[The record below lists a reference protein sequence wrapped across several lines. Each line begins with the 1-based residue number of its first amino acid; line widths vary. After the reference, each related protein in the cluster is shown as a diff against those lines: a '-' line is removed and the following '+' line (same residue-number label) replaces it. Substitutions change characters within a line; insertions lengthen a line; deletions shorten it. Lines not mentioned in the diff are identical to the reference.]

1 MNHFSSLKS
10 LLENNFE
17 CYFFESIDSTNSY
30 LASTKYST
38 KPQIC
43 IIREQTKGKAQ
54 HGRNWVSQKDGSI
67 IFSMRKSFNEG
78 MNLNGLSLIAGMAI
92 IKSIEAE
99 CHLSGLKI
107 KWPNDIYYGDK
118 KLAGILMENTHYKSN
133 QLVLVGVGI
142 NYQLVDTNEIDEP
155 WVDLSRILNTLPN
168 FQQLTAKIIN
178 NILFFLEDFQ
188 INGLSNL
195 LSEWHHYDML
205 KGVRIKFRES
215 NIELQGQIDGI
226 THQGALKV
234 LTKDGVKELY
244 SSMHIE
250 YI

>member
-1 MNHFSSLKS
+1 MSHFSSLKS

-17 CYFFESIDSTNSY
+17 CYFFESIDSTNSF

-43 IIREQTKGKAQ
+43 ITREQTKGKGQ

-67 IFSMRKSFNEG
+67 IFSMRKSFHEG

-99 CHLSGLKI
+99 CQLSGLKI

-118 KLAGILMENTHYKSN
+118 KLAGILMENTHYKSK
-133 QLVLVGVGI
+133 QLVLIGVGI
-142 NYQLVDTNEIDEP
+142 NYQLVDTNEIDAL
-155 WVDLSRILNTLPN
+155 WVDLSRILNKLPN
-168 FQQLTAKIIN
+168 FQQLTANVIN
-178 NILFFLEDFQ
+178 NILIFLEDFQ
-188 INGLSNL
+188 INGLSSL
-195 LSEWHHYDML
+195 LSEWDHYDML
-205 KGVRIKFRES
+205 KGARIKFRES

-234 LTKDGVKELY
+234 VTKDGIKELY

>member
-1 MNHFSSLKS
+1 MSHFSSLKS

-17 CYFFESIDSTNSY
+17 CYFFESIDSTNSF

-43 IIREQTKGKAQ
+43 ITREQTKGKGQ

-67 IFSMRKSFNEG
+67 IFSMRKSFHEG

-99 CHLSGLKI
+99 CQLSGLKI

-118 KLAGILMENTHYKSN
+118 KLAGILMENTHYKSK
-133 QLVLVGVGI
+133 QLVLIGVGI
-142 NYQLVDTNEIDEP
+142 NYQLVDTNEIDAL
-155 WVDLSRILNTLPN
+155 WVDLSRILNKLPN
-168 FQQLTAKIIN
+168 FQQLTANVIN
-178 NILFFLEDFQ
+178 NILIFLEDFQ
-188 INGLSNL
+188 INGLSSL
-195 LSEWHHYDML
+195 LSEWDHYDRL
-205 KGVRIKFRES
+205 KGARIKFRES

>member
-10 LLENNFE
+10 LLENNFQ

-43 IIREQTKGKAQ
+43 ITREQTKGKGQ

-99 CHLSGLKI
+99 CQLSGLKI

-142 NYQLVDTNEIDEP
+142 NYQLVDTNEIDEL
-155 WVDLSRILNTLPN
+155 WVDLSRILNKLPN

-188 INGLSNL
+188 INGLSSL
-195 LSEWHHYDML
+195 LSEWDHYDML

-226 THQGALKV
+226 TNQGALKV
-234 LTKDGVKELY
+234 VTKDGVKELY

>member
-1 MNHFSSLKS
+1 MSHFSYLKS

-43 IIREQTKGKAQ
+43 ITREQTKGKGQ

-99 CHLSGLKI
+99 CQLSGLKI

-188 INGLSNL
+188 INGLASL
-195 LSEWHHYDML
+195 LSEWDHYDML

-226 THQGALKV
+226 TNQGALKV
-234 LTKDGVKELY
+234 VTKDGVKELY

>member
-1 MNHFSSLKS
+1 MSHFSSLKS

-17 CYFFESIDSTNSY
+17 CYFFESIDSTNSF

-43 IIREQTKGKAQ
+43 ITREQTKGKGQ

-67 IFSMRKSFNEG
+67 IFSMRKSFHEG

-99 CHLSGLKI
+99 CQLSGLKI

-118 KLAGILMENTHYKSN
+118 KLAGILMENTHYKSK
-133 QLVLVGVGI
+133 QLVLIGVGI
-142 NYQLVDTNEIDEP
+142 NYQLVDTNEIDAL
-155 WVDLSRILNTLPN
+155 WVDLSRILNKLPN
-168 FQQLTAKIIN
+168 FQQLTANVIN
-178 NILFFLEDFQ
+178 NILIFLEDFQ
-188 INGLSNL
+188 INGLSSL
-195 LSEWHHYDML
+195 LSEWDHYDML

-226 THQGALKV
+226 TNQGALKV
-234 LTKDGVKELY
+234 VTKDGIKELY

>member
-1 MNHFSSLKS
+1 MSHFSSLKS
-10 LLENNFE
+10 LLEDDFE

-43 IIREQTKGKAQ
+43 ITREQTKGKGQ

-99 CHLSGLKI
+99 CQLSGLKI

-133 QLVLVGVGI
+133 QMVLVGVGI

-155 WVDLSRILNTLPN
+155 WVDLSRILNKLPN
-168 FQQLTAKIIN
+168 FQQLTASVIN
-178 NILFFLEDFQ
+178 NTLICLEDFQ

>member
-10 LLENNFE
+10 LLENNFQ

-43 IIREQTKGKAQ
+43 ITREQTKGKGQ

-99 CHLSGLKI
+99 CQLSGLKI

-142 NYQLVDTNEIDEP
+142 NYQLVDTNEIDAL
-155 WVDLSRILNTLPN
+155 WVDLSRILNKLPN
-168 FQQLTAKIIN
+168 FQQLTANVIN
-178 NILFFLEDFQ
+178 NILIFLEDFQ
-188 INGLSNL
+188 INGLSSL
-195 LSEWHHYDML
+195 LSEWDHYDML

>member
-1 MNHFSSLKS
+1 MSHFSSLKS

-38 KPQIC
+38 MPQIC
-43 IIREQTKGKAQ
+43 ITREQTKGKGQ

-99 CHLSGLKI
+99 CQLSGLKI

-133 QLVLVGVGI
+133 QLVLIGVGI

>member
-1 MNHFSSLKS
+1 MSHFSSLKS

-17 CYFFESIDSTNSY
+17 CYFFESIDSTNSF

-43 IIREQTKGKAQ
+43 ITREQTKGKGQ

-67 IFSMRKSFNEG
+67 IFSMRKSFHEG

-99 CHLSGLKI
+99 CQLSGLKI

-118 KLAGILMENTHYKSN
+118 KLAGILMENTHYKSK
-133 QLVLVGVGI
+133 QLVLIGVGI
-142 NYQLVDTNEIDEP
+142 NYQLVDTNEIDAL
-155 WVDLSRILNTLPN
+155 WVDLSRILNKLPN
-168 FQQLTAKIIN
+168 FQQLTANVIN
-178 NILFFLEDFQ
+178 NILIFLEDFQ
-188 INGLSNL
+188 INGLSSL
-195 LSEWHHYDML
+195 LSEWDHYDML
-205 KGVRIKFRES
+205 KGARIKFRES

-226 THQGALKV
+226 TNQGALKV
-234 LTKDGVKELY
+234 VTKDGVKELY

>member
-1 MNHFSSLKS
+1 MSHFSSLKN

-43 IIREQTKGKAQ
+43 ITREQTKGKGQ
-54 HGRNWVSQKDGSI
+54 HGRNWVSQKDRSI

-99 CHLSGLKI
+99 CQLSGLKI

>member
-1 MNHFSSLKS
+1 MSHFSSLKS

-43 IIREQTKGKAQ
+43 ITREQTKGKGQ

-78 MNLNGLSLIAGMAI
+78 VNLNGLSLIAGMAI

-99 CHLSGLKI
+99 CQLSGLKI

-133 QLVLVGVGI
+133 QLVLIGVGI

-155 WVDLSRILNTLPN
+155 WVDLSRILNKLPN
-168 FQQLTAKIIN
+168 FQQLTAKIIT

-188 INGLSNL
+188 INGLSIL
-195 LSEWHHYDML
+195 LSEWDHYDML

-226 THQGALKV
+226 TNQGALKV

-244 SSMHIE
+244 SSIHIE

>member
-10 LLENNFE
+10 LLENNFQ

-43 IIREQTKGKAQ
+43 ITREQTKGKGQ

-99 CHLSGLKI
+99 CQLSGLKI

-188 INGLSNL
+188 INGLSSL
-195 LSEWHHYDML
+195 LSEWDHYDML
-205 KGVRIKFRES
+205 KGVRIKFREA

>member
-1 MNHFSSLKS
+1 MSHFSSLKS

-43 IIREQTKGKAQ
+43 ITREQTKGKGQ

-78 MNLNGLSLIAGMAI
+78 VNLNGLSLIAGMAI
-92 IKSIEAE
+92 IKSIEEE
-99 CHLSGLKI
+99 CQLSGLKI

-133 QLVLVGVGI
+133 QLLLVGVGI

-155 WVDLSRILNTLPN
+155 WVDLSRILNKLPN

-244 SSMHIE
+244 SSIHIE

>member
-10 LLENNFE
+10 LLENNFQ

-43 IIREQTKGKAQ
+43 ITREQTKGKGQ

-99 CHLSGLKI
+99 CQLSGLKI

-133 QLVLVGVGI
+133 QLVLIGVGI
-142 NYQLVDTNEIDEP
+142 NYKLVDTNEIDAL
-155 WVDLSRILNTLPN
+155 WVDLSRILNKLPN

>member
-1 MNHFSSLKS
+1 MSHFSSLKS

-30 LASTKYST
+30 LASTKYSI

-43 IIREQTKGKAQ
+43 ISREQTKGKGQ

-92 IKSIEAE
+92 IKSIEEE
-99 CHLSGLKI
+99 CQLSGLKI

-133 QLVLVGVGI
+133 QLLLVGVGI

-155 WVDLSRILNTLPN
+155 WVDLSRILNKLPN

>member
-10 LLENNFE
+10 LLENNFQ

-43 IIREQTKGKAQ
+43 ITREQTQGRGQ

-99 CHLSGLKI
+99 CQLSGLKI

>member
-1 MNHFSSLKS
+1 MSHFSSLKS

-43 IIREQTKGKAQ
+43 ITREQTKGKGQ

-99 CHLSGLKI
+99 CQLSGLKI

-168 FQQLTAKIIN
+168 FQQLTAKIIT

-188 INGLSNL
+188 INGLSSL
-195 LSEWHHYDML
+195 LSEWDHYDML

-226 THQGALKV
+226 TNQGALKV
-234 LTKDGVKELY
+234 VTKDGVKELY

>member
-10 LLENNFE
+10 LLENNFQ

-43 IIREQTKGKAQ
+43 ITREQTKGKGQ

-99 CHLSGLKI
+99 CQLSGLKI

-155 WVDLSRILNTLPN
+155 WVDLSRILNKLPN

-244 SSMHIE
+244 SSIHIE

>member
-1 MNHFSSLKS
+1 MSHFSSLKS

-43 IIREQTKGKAQ
+43 ITREQTKGKGQ

-99 CHLSGLKI
+99 CQLSGLKI

-142 NYQLVDTNEIDEP
+142 NYQLVDTNEIDEL
-155 WVDLSRILNTLPN
+155 WVDLSRILNKLPN

>member
-1 MNHFSSLKS
+1 MSHFSYFKS

-30 LASTKYST
+30 LASTKYSA

-43 IIREQTKGKAQ
+43 ITREQTKGKGQ

-99 CHLSGLKI
+99 CQLSGLKI

-142 NYQLVDTNEIDEP
+142 NYQLVDTNEIDAL
-155 WVDLSRILNTLPN
+155 WVDLSRILNKLPN

-226 THQGALKV
+226 SHQGALKV

>member
-1 MNHFSSLKS
+1 MSHFSSLKN

-43 IIREQTKGKAQ
+43 ITREQTKGKGQ

-99 CHLSGLKI
+99 CQLSGLKI

-244 SSMHIE
+244 SSIHIE

>member
-1 MNHFSSLKS
+1 MDYYSPLKKQ
-10 LLENNFE
+10 LKNDIE
-17 CYFFESIDSTNSY
+17 CYFFDSIDSTNSF
-30 LASTKYST
+30 LANTPLTT
-38 KPQIC
+38 KPQLC
-43 IIREQTKGKAQ
+43 IAREQTMGKGQ
-54 HGRNWVSQKDGSI
+54 YGRSWVSQKDGSI
-67 IFSMRKSFNEG
+67 IFSIRKCFNEG
-78 MNLNGLSLIAGMAI
+78 INLNGLSLVVGMAI

-99 CHLSGLKI
+99 CQLSGLKI

-155 WVDLSRILNTLPN
+155 WVDLSRILNKLPN

-226 THQGALKV
+226 TNQGALKV

-244 SSMHIE
+244 SSIHIE

>member
-1 MNHFSSLKS
+1 MSHFSSLKS

-43 IIREQTKGKAQ
+43 ITREQTKGKGQ

-99 CHLSGLKI
+99 CQLSGLKI

-155 WVDLSRILNTLPN
+155 WVDLSRILNKLPN

>member
-1 MNHFSSLKS
+1 MSHFSSLKN

-30 LASTKYST
+30 LASSKYST

-43 IIREQTKGKAQ
+43 ITREQTKGKGQ

-99 CHLSGLKI
+99 CQLSGLKI

-133 QLVLVGVGI
+133 QLVLIGVGI

-155 WVDLSRILNTLPN
+155 WVDLSRILNKLPN
-168 FQQLTAKIIN
+168 FQQLTAKIIT

>member
-10 LLENNFE
+10 LLENNFQ

-43 IIREQTKGKAQ
+43 ITREQTKGKGQ

-99 CHLSGLKI
+99 CQLSGLKI

-142 NYQLVDTNEIDEP
+142 NYQLDDTNEIDAL

>member
-1 MNHFSSLKS
+1 MSHFSSLKS

-17 CYFFESIDSTNSY
+17 CYFFESIDSTNSF

-43 IIREQTKGKAQ
+43 ITREQTKGKGQ

-67 IFSMRKSFNEG
+67 IFSMRKSFHEG

-99 CHLSGLKI
+99 CQLSGLKI

-118 KLAGILMENTHYKSN
+118 KLAGILMENTHYKSK
-133 QLVLVGVGI
+133 QLVLIGVGI
-142 NYQLVDTNEIDEP
+142 NYQLVDTNEIDAL
-155 WVDLSRILNTLPN
+155 WVDLSRILNKLPN
-168 FQQLTAKIIN
+168 FQQLTANVIN
-178 NILFFLEDFQ
+178 NILIFLEDFQ
-188 INGLSNL
+188 INGLSSL
-195 LSEWHHYDML
+195 LSEWDHYDML
-205 KGVRIKFRES
+205 KGARIKFRES

-234 LTKDGVKELY
+234 LTKDGIKELY

>member
-1 MNHFSSLKS
+1 MSHFSSLKS

-30 LASTKYST
+30 LANTKYST

-43 IIREQTKGKAQ
+43 VTREQTQGKGQ

-99 CHLSGLKI
+99 CQLSGLKI

-155 WVDLSRILNTLPN
+155 WVDLSRILNKLPN

-226 THQGALKV
+226 TNQGALKV

>member
-1 MNHFSSLKS
+1 MSHFSSLKS

-43 IIREQTKGKAQ
+43 ITREQTKGKGQ

-99 CHLSGLKI
+99 CQLSGLKI

-155 WVDLSRILNTLPN
+155 WVDLSRILNKLPN

-188 INGLSNL
+188 INGLSSL
-195 LSEWHHYDML
+195 LSEWDHYDML

-226 THQGALKV
+226 TNQGALKV
-234 LTKDGVKELY
+234 VTKDGVKELY

>member
-1 MNHFSSLKS
+1 MSHFSSLKS
-10 LLENNFE
+10 LLEDDFE

-43 IIREQTKGKAQ
+43 ITREQTKGKGQ

-99 CHLSGLKI
+99 CQLSGLKI

-155 WVDLSRILNTLPN
+155 WVDLSRILNKLPN

>member
-1 MNHFSSLKS
+1 MSHFSSLKS

-17 CYFFESIDSTNSY
+17 CYFSESIDSTNSY

-43 IIREQTKGKAQ
+43 ITREQTQGKGQ

-99 CHLSGLKI
+99 CQLSGLKI

-155 WVDLSRILNTLPN
+155 WVDLSRILNKLPN

>member
-10 LLENNFE
+10 LLENNFQ

-30 LASTKYST
+30 LASTKYSA

-43 IIREQTKGKAQ
+43 ITREQTKGKGQ

-99 CHLSGLKI
+99 CQLSGLKI

-155 WVDLSRILNTLPN
+155 WVDLSRILNKLPN